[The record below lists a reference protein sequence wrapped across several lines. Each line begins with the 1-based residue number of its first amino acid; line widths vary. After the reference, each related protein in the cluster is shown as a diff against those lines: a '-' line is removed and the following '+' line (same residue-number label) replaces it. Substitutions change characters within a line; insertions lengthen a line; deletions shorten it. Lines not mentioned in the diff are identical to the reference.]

1 MIIFVAP
8 NQKNQNM
15 NEGTK
20 YVNEFDPK
28 SKNPLK
34 GIQEA
39 ESKLKFNNIQSCI
52 AVGIAAAE
60 NNFLTGIHL
69 TSGTTHVSHELSH
82 TIQQIKQKNYNK
94 KLCKIYLV
102 AAYETF
108 HSQTQLVK
116 QLKQIS
122 DQIFLCNI
130 HVQNRDGANIDVK
143 MQRGGSNVNVFV
155 REHVVFLKD
164 NANGVIPKNIS
175 NQERSTRI
183 AQGRN
188 IYETDRDS
196 KPWQQV
202 FMTKLL

>member
-69 TSGTTHVSHELSH
+69 NTGTTHVSHELSH
-82 TIQQIKQKNYNK
+82 TIQQIKQKN
-94 KLCKIYLV
+94 
-102 AAYETF
+102 
-108 HSQTQLVK
+108 
-116 QLKQIS
+116 
-122 DQIFLCNI
+122 
-130 HVQNRDGANIDVK
+130 
-143 MQRGGSNVNVFV
+143 
-155 REHVVFLKD
+155 
-164 NANGVIPKNIS
+164 
-175 NQERSTRI
+175 
-183 AQGRN
+183 
-188 IYETDRDS
+188 
-196 KPWQQV
+196 
-202 FMTKLL
+202 